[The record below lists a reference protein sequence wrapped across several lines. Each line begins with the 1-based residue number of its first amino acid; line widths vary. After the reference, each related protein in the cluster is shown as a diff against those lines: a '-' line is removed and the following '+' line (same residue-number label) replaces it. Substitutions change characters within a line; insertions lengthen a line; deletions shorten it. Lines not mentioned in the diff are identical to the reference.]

1 MSFHLIFTRKE
12 MNGWCLWTQRHSAG
26 VLGKCHP
33 NDKAPPSPL
42 LVEPMVL
49 CMWLA
54 ML

>member
-12 MNGWCLWTQRHSAG
+12 MVGVCGLGHSAG

-42 LVEPMVL
+42 LVEPTVL

-54 ML
+54 IL